1 MVSTRCV
8 MAVKEELKKLGLH
21 YIVVDLGEVEIME
34 TLSGQQK
41 EQLNLAL
48 LKSGLELMDDKKA
61 VMIERIKNV
70 IIEMIHHAD
79 ELPKMNYSD
88 HISQKLGY
96 DYTHLADTFSEVK
109 GITIQQFIIIHK
121 IERIKE
127 LIIYDELNITEI
139 AWKMNYSSVAH
150 LSNQFKKVTGL
161 SPSHFKQ
168 LKDKRRTPIEEIG
181 N

>member
-1 MVSTRCV
+1 MVSNRCK

-21 YIVVDLGEVEIME
+21 FIVVDLGEVEIME
-34 TLSGQQK
+34 TISNEQRDQLKLS
-41 EQLNLAL
+41 LYD
-48 LKSGLELMDDKKA
+48 SGLELMDDKRA
-61 VMIERIKNV
+61 VLIEKIKNT
-70 IIEMIHHAD
+70 IIEMVHHSD
-79 ELPKMNYSD
+79 EMIKTNFSD
-88 HISQKLGY
+88 YLSEKLNH
-96 DYTHLADTFSEVK
+96 DYTYLANLFSEVQ
-109 GITIQQFIIIHK
+109 GSTIEHFIINHK

-168 LKDKRRTPIEEIG
+168 LKDKKRSSIEDI
-181 N
+181 